1 MTGPAAHLDKRIDQ
15 NDSSH
20 REESVKRRFAKLD
33 ALPSLLCGDF
43 TDVSFRTASER
54 WTDIRSVVIWIGEL
68 LVTGGTGSD
77 DVPFGSSLRMAGNF
91 LRRGVEP
98 SVDDT
103 HLERERSQV
112 VP

>member
-1 MTGPAAHLDKRIDQ
+1 M
-15 NDSSH
+15 
-20 REESVKRRFAKLD
+20 KRRFAKLD

-54 WTDIRSVVIWIGEL
+54 WTDINTVVILWIGTL
-68 LVTGGTGSD
+68 LVRGGTGSD